1 MTSKS
6 ARAILFAIALVAWT
20 AVVYRTR
27 SGEWAPPRPADELAM
42 KEYLYV
48 ATRLEAIQE
57 RALRDPALQRMNEAL
72 GETMLAAMDAVDP
85 GLADALRRVPELE
98 VRRVSEHDPV
108 HPGASPPP
116 SAELAEIERRYRDAQ
131 QEALLLPDLA
141 EEVGL
146 FHHLLRRRMI
156 QQDAAADSLLT
167 RFQELGDR
175 LGLES
180 SPLGP

>member
-1 MTSKS
+1 MTRKS

-20 AVVYRTR
+20 AVVYQTR
-27 SGEWAPPRPADELAM
+27 SGEWAPPRREDELVM

-57 RALRDPALQRMNEAL
+57 RALRDPALQRLNEAL
-72 GETMLAAMDAVDP
+72 GERMLAAMDAVDP

-98 VRRVSEHDPV
+98 VRRVSEHDP
-108 HPGASPPP
+108 AAPPP
-116 SAELAEIERRYRDAQ
+116 APELAEIERRYREAQ

-156 QQDAAADSLLT
+156 QQDAAADSLLA
-167 RFQELGDR
+167 RYQLLGDQ
-175 LGLES
+175 LGLDG